1 MSLIGCHVNDGQS
14 IFVCKSDSNTQAIY
28 FVFLK
33 GKNETLSIRARLQKT
48 NCSGLIQMDTLMRV
62 NDQRTSLHS

>member
-33 GKNETLSIRARLQKT
+33 GKNETLSIRAGLQKANKGYKRRKT
-48 NCSGLIQMDTLMRV
+48 VDVKAVQF
-62 NDQRTSLHS
+62 

>member
-33 GKNETLSIRARLQKT
+33 GKNETLSIRAGLQTANKFYKRGEAMDVKT
-48 NCSGLIQMDTLMRV
+48 IQF
-62 NDQRTSLHS
+62 